1 MNLSVEPV
9 VKLRS
14 KQEQSNNWVR
24 ERAAVQAA
32 FIIHKR
38 AFVHTHTKVEQEDNS
53 PVLTP
58 QM

>member
-1 MNLSVEPV
+1 MNISVEPV

-24 ERAAVQAA
+24 ERAA
-32 FIIHKR
+32 FIIHRR
-38 AFVHTHTKVEQEDNS
+38 AFVHTYTKVEQEDNL